1 MGMININN
9 LTKDYGNGKG
19 VFNVSFEVK
28 KGEVFGFLGPN
39 GAGKTTT
46 IRHLLGF
53 IQTYPNVCCIDTK
66 DCTRYAAQIQKNLG
80 YIPGEINMFDDMTGT
95 QFLNFMMEY
104 RGMKNRGRMDELIER
119 FELKPEG
126 KIKKMS
132 KGMKQKIG
140 IITAFMHDPD
150 ILILDEPTSGLDP
163 LMQKIFVEFIQEEKS
178 KGKTILMSSH
188 MFEEVEK
195 TCDRVGI
202 IKDGKMVSIENVND
216 LKKTQRKRYCI
227 TFKKE
232 EDVFDFIQERKDCHQ
247 VNPYTV
253 EVVVQNDIDTLI
265 KMLAKYN
272 IVSFDT
278 MDQNLEDYFM
288 QFYGGKNHD

>member
-1 MGMININN
+1 
-9 LTKDYGNGKG
+9 
-19 VFNVSFEVK
+19 
-28 KGEVFGFLGPN
+28 
-39 GAGKTTT
+39 
-46 IRHLLGF
+46 
-53 IQTYPNVCCIDTK
+53 
-66 DCTRYAAQIQKNLG
+66 
-80 YIPGEINMFDDMTGT
+80 
-95 QFLNFMMEY
+95 
-104 RGMKNRGRMDELIER
+104 
-119 FELKPEG
+119 
-126 KIKKMS
+126 
-132 KGMKQKIG
+132 
-140 IITAFMHDPD
+140 
-150 ILILDEPTSGLDP
+150 
-163 LMQKIFVEFIQEEKS
+163 
-178 KGKTILMSSH
+178 MSSH

>member
-202 IKDGKMVSIENVND
+202 IKDGKMVSIENVSD

-232 EDVFDFIQERKDCHQ
+232 EDVFDFIQERRDCHQ